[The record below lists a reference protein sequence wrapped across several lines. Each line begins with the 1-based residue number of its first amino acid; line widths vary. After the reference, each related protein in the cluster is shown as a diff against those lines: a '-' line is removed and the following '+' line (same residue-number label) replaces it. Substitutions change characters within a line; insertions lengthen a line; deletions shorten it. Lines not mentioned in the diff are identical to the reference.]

1 MNMHVSNMIERD
13 RETILEERVNDL
25 ARLAR
30 TLHVMADQVFDE
42 LRNLAK
48 DMPQVADAMM
58 LVDADQEVL
67 EAMISRADIQA
78 RDLRAAFYAAA

>member
-30 TLHVMADQVFDE
+30 TLHVMADQVFGE

-58 LVDADQEVL
+58 LVDADQEAL
-67 EAMISRADIQA
+67 EAMICNADIQA
-78 RDLRAAFYAAA
+78 RDLRAAFYAA